1 MNKILAYKLGM
12 SESDVSVYIH
22 NINKAQKVTP
32 EELNEIKNTE
42 RVAKELGADFNLL
55 GLAGVYKGQVTE
67 QRMFILK
74 LKNYIASLGIKY
86 NDQEAFDIGS
96 GNKPLPGGIVEP
108 VTPVTQVTQVTP
120 STPSSKIEAYHQMMR
135 EGKAKPAL
143 RKDIKTED
151 LIALKEKG
159 LSYEEV
165 ANQSGLSRSAVIYR
179 LKNWRDSNES
189 KGTDT

>member
-1 MNKILAYKLGM
+1 MDASKILAYKLGM
-12 SESDVSVYIH
+12 SESDVNVYIH
-22 NINKAQKVTP
+22 NINEAQQVTP
-32 EELNEIKNTE
+32 ADLSEIKNTE
-42 RVAKELGADFNLL
+42 RVAKELGVSLDPLR
-55 GLAGVYKGQVTE
+55 LAGVYKHRVTE
-67 QRMFILK
+67 QRLFILK
-74 LKNYIASLGIKY
+74 LKRYIASLGIKY

-96 GNKPLPGGIVEP
+96 GNKPLPGGTVEP
-108 VTPVTQVTQVTP
+108 VTPVTA
-120 STPSSKIEAYHQMMR
+120 STPSSKIETYHQMMR

-179 LKNWRDSNES
+179 LKNWRI
-189 KGTDT
+189 KHGTKRANT

>member
-1 MNKILAYKLGM
+1 MDASKILAYKLGM
-12 SESDVSVYIH
+12 SESDVSVYIN
-22 NINKAQKVTP
+22 NINKAQQVTP
-32 EELNEIKNTE
+32 AELNEIKNTE

-55 GLAGVYKGQVTE
+55 RLAGVYKGQVTE
-67 QRMFILK
+67 QRLFILK

-96 GNKPLPGGIVEP
+96 GNKPLPGDIAE
-108 VTPVTQVTQVTP
+108 PVTQVTH
-120 STPSSKIEAYHQMMR
+120 SKIEAYHQMMR

-143 RKDIKTED
+143 RKDVKTED

-189 KGTDT
+189 KRTDT

>member
-1 MNKILAYKLGM
+1 MDASKILAYKLGM
-12 SESDVSVYIH
+12 SESDVNVYIH
-22 NINKAQKVTP
+22 NINKAQQVTQA
-32 EELNEIKNTE
+32 ELNEIKNTE

-55 GLAGVYKGQVTE
+55 RLAGVYKGQVTE
-67 QRMFILK
+67 QRLFILK

-108 VTPVTQVTQVTP
+108 VTPVTA
-120 STPSSKIEAYHQMMR
+120 SKIEAYHQMMR
-135 EGKAKPAL
+135 EGRAKPAL

-165 ANQSGLSRSAVIYR
+165 ANRSGLSRSAVIYR

-189 KGTDT
+189 KRTDT

>member
-1 MNKILAYKLGM
+1 MSKILAYKLGM

-22 NINKAQKVTP
+22 NINKAQKVTQ
-32 EELNEIKNTE
+32 EELNDIKNTE
-42 RVAKELGADFNLL
+42 RLAKELGVDFNLL
-55 GLAGVYKGQVTE
+55 GLAGVYNGQVTE
-67 QRMFILK
+67 QKMFIMK
-74 LKNYIASLGIKY
+74 LKNYIVRLGIKY
-86 NDQEAFDIGS
+86 SDQEAIDIGS

-108 VTPVTQVTQVTP
+108 VTQVTP
-120 STPSSKIEAYHQMMR
+120 STPLSKIEAYHQMMR

-179 LKNWRDSNES
+179 LKKWRDSNES
-189 KGTDT
+189 KRTDP

>member
-1 MNKILAYKLGM
+1 MDASKMLAYKLGM
-12 SESDVSVYIH
+12 SESDVSVYIR
-22 NINKAQKVTP
+22 NINKAQKVATAD
-32 EELNEIKNTE
+32 LNEIKNTE
-42 RVAKELGADFNLL
+42 QVAKELGADFNLL
-55 GLAGVYKGQVTE
+55 GLAGVYKLQVTE
-67 QRMFILK
+67 QRLFILK

-108 VTPVTQVTQVTP
+108 VTPVTA

-151 LIALKEKG
+151 LIAMKEKG

-189 KGTDT
+189 KRTDT